1 MLQFSVSVKE
11 EILSNMNSRPKCDA
25 CILGMLL
32 FCKKLT
38 VYNIEFL
45 TENQATAQF
54 LARNLGRISGN
65 NIDVIEYGIGSRK
78 MFSVKLVDTECIK
91 KIFAYFKLDESKK
104 HQRFTDENL
113 PKQKYLPQ
121 IVSGAYLACG
131 SVNDPNKSSHLEFV
145 VPTLD
150 LCNDLGLLL
159 IDNYGIIAKQM
170 SRGKNEIVYLKDS
183 ENIQDV
189 LTIIGAQTA
198 ALKHITI
205 KVDKEGTNQIN
216 RSINC
221 ATANFKKSS
230 AAAKKQLDSI
240 KKLRDNNEL
249 EKLPSELQI
258 VANVRLQNPDLSLNE
273 LVELIDPPISKSGL
287 NHRLNKLIKIAEN
300 Q

>member
-38 VYNIEFL
+38 KDYIEFL
-45 TENQATAQF
+45 TENRDTAQF
-54 LARNLGRISGN
+54 FARNLSRITASELS
-65 NIDVIEYGIGSRK
+65 VSEHGIGIR
-78 MFSVKLVDTECIK
+78 
-91 KIFAYFKLDESKK
+91 KIFAVKISDSDIINRVFLYFKLDITKE
-104 HQRFTDENL
+104 HQRFTEDNL
-113 PKQKYLPQ
+113 PKQKFLPQ
-121 IVSGAYLACG
+121 LVSGAYLSCG

-145 VPTLD
+145 IPTLD

-183 ENIQDV
+183 ENIQDI
-189 LTIIGAQTA
+189 LTVIGAPMA

-230 AAAKKQLDSI
+230 AAAQKQLEAI
-240 KKLRDNNEL
+240 RKLKESGEL
-249 EKLPSELQI
+249 EKLPQELQT
-258 VANVRLQNPDLSLNE
+258 VANARLDNPDLSLNE
-273 LVELIDPPISKSGL
+273 LVDVIEPPISKSGL
-287 NHRLNKLIKIAEN
+287 NHRLNKIINISEN